1 MITLKI
7 SLPRRTTERSSA
19 RCDWI
24 FRKKDRKSYV
34 AAERDEDHF
43 KASYRNHDDVYDL
56 VKQLEKVPFGRSGN
70 PTSHDFC
77 FAFGCFTVVIW
88 MICFMVRLIR
98 KQSMIMK
105 SGFLKDNQFSRAL
118 PNINL
123 KPIFNI
129 YDFYPLYLESYIPNN
144 SSQKLSRR
152 PYEILSLKWVLERPW
167 QYKSSSEKLI
177 CLLQKLDTSS
187 KIFSPQFH
195 QIRSALKNI

>member
-7 SLPRRTTERSSA
+7 SLPWWTAERPSA
-19 RCDWI
+19 CCDWI
-24 FRKKDRKSYV
+24 FRKKGRKSYV
-34 AAERDEDHF
+34 AAKRNEDQF

-56 VKQLEKVPFGRSGN
+56 VKLLEKVPFGGSRN
-70 PTSHDFC
+70 PASHDFR
-77 FAFGCFTVVIW
+77 FAFVCFTVVIL

-98 KQSMIMK
+98 KQSIIMK
-105 SGFLKDNQFSRAL
+105 SRFLKNNQFYRAL
-118 PNINL
+118 QNINS

-144 SSQKLSRR
+144 SSQKPSRR
-152 PYEILSLKWVLERPW
+152 PNEIRSLEWVLERPW

-187 KIFSPQFH
+187 KICSPQFH
-195 QIRSALKNI
+195 RIRSALKNL